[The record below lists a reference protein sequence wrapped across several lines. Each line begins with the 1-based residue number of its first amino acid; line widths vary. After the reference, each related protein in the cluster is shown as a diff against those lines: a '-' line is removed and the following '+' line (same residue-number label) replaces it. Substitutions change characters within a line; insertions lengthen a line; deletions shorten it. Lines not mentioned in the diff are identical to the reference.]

1 MTVNSGQTSD
11 GVSQAS
17 NLPVVVGITGASGA
31 ALARATV
38 DLLLERGTRVI
49 TSASSASRVV
59 WNQEL
64 EESFGAALERWD
76 DTGLFTFFPAGRI
89 DAPIASGSVPTLG
102 MAIVPCSMATLA
114 AISHGLADNLIR
126 RAADVC
132 LKERRPLVL
141 VPRETPLSPIHL
153 ENMLKLGRLGVTILP
168 PDPPFYLKLR
178 TVDEIVEHFAHRI
191 IGALGLTESLP
202 PEMQYQAPNG
212 DQPDGAG

>member
-1 MTVNSGQTSD
+1 MTVNAGPSSD
-11 GVSQAS
+11 GPSQVER
-17 NLPVVVGITGASGA
+17 LPVVVGITGASGA

-38 DLLLERGTRVI
+38 DLLLERGTPVI
-49 TSASSASRVV
+49 ASASSASRIV

-64 EESFGAALERWD
+64 QESFGAALERWD
-76 DTGLFTFFPAGRI
+76 DTGLFTFHPAGRI

-114 AISHGLADNLIR
+114 AIAHGFADNLIR

-132 LKERRPLVL
+132 MKERRPLVL

-168 PDPPFYLKLR
+168 PEPPFYLKPK
-178 TVDEIVEHFAHRI
+178 TIDEIVDHIAHRV
-191 IGALGLTESLP
+191 IGALGLSESLP
-202 PEMQYQAPNG
+202 PEMRYQAPNG
-212 DQPDGAG
+212 KTPNEAG